1 MDGFLDPVMG
11 EGYHPNNIPRVWRSC
26 QNLTKDDEM
35 PSASEMIVQTLEE
48 AGIEYV
54 FGIPGGGT
62 GQIFQILETKQDR
75 IKTILVRHEQ
85 VAAIMADAYGRAAGK
100 PAAIMGQGL
109 FMGSNATFGI
119 MEAMLSSSPMLV
131 ITDTSDGGAAQRPAN
146 QSGAG
151 EYGSID
157 LQSIFKS
164 MTKYTTLATSP
175 KEAVL
180 GTQMAI
186 KHAVSGRPGPT
197 TVLMRSAAIG
207 GQVDVESPPF
217 IHNASGFLN
226 TSKPAS
232 APVDIEQAIQILSES
247 KKPVIIA
254 GNGVHVAGAHSEL
267 QELAEQWG
275 IPVATS
281 YKGKS
286 AISEDH
292 PLALGM
298 VGTYGQETANRAVGD
313 ADTVLVIGALLRSQ
327 ETVGERPDIF
337 NPNRQRIIQIDI
349 DERNAGWSFPVELGL
364 IGDAKVILEQLV
376 AASKAATPDNSGRKE
391 WTDSLPGRRDAGG
404 YHDQPEMHEDSSP
417 VKPQRLIAQLQ
428 ATMEPSTIYSLDA
441 GNNRTWMAH
450 LYRAQ
455 QANTFYSPGGTAG
468 MGWALPAAVGLKL
481 VYPNQPVVCVTGD
494 GGYMMT
500 VNAISTAVQYD
511 LPIIC
516 VVFNN
521 NSLGMVN
528 DHQPEGH
535 KIASEFHPTNNA
547 TVAEGMGAWGVQVSD
562 SKDLP
567 DALRAAQASGKPA
580 VIDVLIDP
588 GPSPDDWRA
597 GAWRAGQ
604 T

>member
-1 MDGFLDPVMG
+1 
-11 EGYHPNNIPRVWRSC
+11 
-26 QNLTKDDEM
+26 M

-109 FMGSNATFGI
+109 FMGSNAAFGI

-157 LQSIFKS
+157 LQSMFKA
-164 MTKYTTLATSP
+164 MTKYTTLATNP
-175 KEAVL
+175 KESVL
-180 GTQMAI
+180 GAQMAI
-186 KHAVSGRPGPT
+186 KHAVSGRPGPAT
-197 TVLMRSAAIG
+197 LLMRSAAING
-207 GQVDVESPPF
+207 EVDVESPPF
-217 IHNASGFLN
+217 IHNAAGFLN
-226 TSKPAS
+226 TAKPAS
-232 APVDIEQAIQILSES
+232 AAVDIERAIQILNES
-247 KKPVIIA
+247 KRPVIIA
-254 GNGVHVAGAHSEL
+254 GNGVHVARAHDEL
-267 QELAEQWG
+267 QQLAEQWG
-275 IPVATS
+275 MPVATS

-292 PLALGM
+292 PLSLGM
-298 VGTYGQETANRAVGD
+298 VGTYGQETANKAVGD

-337 NPNRQRIIQIDI
+337 NPARQRIIQIDI
-349 DERNAGWSFPVELGL
+349 DERNAGWSFPVEIGL
-364 IGDAKVILEQLV
+364 IGDAKAILEQLV
-376 AASKAATPDNSGRKE
+376 EASNAAAQGNASNRSE
-391 WTDSLPGRRDAGG
+391 WTKSMQARRDAAGF
-404 YHDQPEMHEDSSP
+404 HDQPEMHEDSSP

-428 ATMEPSTIYSLDA
+428 ATMPADTIYALDA

-481 VYPNQPVVCVTGD
+481 VYPDQPVVCISGD

-521 NSLGMVN
+521 GTLGMVN

-535 KIASEFHPTNNA
+535 KIASEFYPTNNA
-547 TVAEGMGAWGVQVSD
+547 TVAEGMGAWGIQIND

-567 DALRAAQASGKPA
+567 DALRAAQASGRTS
-580 VIDVLIDP
+580 VIDVIIDP

>member
-1 MDGFLDPVMG
+1 
-11 EGYHPNNIPRVWRSC
+11 
-26 QNLTKDDEM
+26 M

-109 FMGSNATFGI
+109 FMGSNAAFGI

-157 LQSIFKS
+157 LQSMFKA
-164 MTKYTTLATSP
+164 MTKYTTLATNP
-175 KEAVL
+175 KESVL
-180 GTQMAI
+180 GAQMAI
-186 KHAVSGRPGPT
+186 KHAVSGRPGPAT
-197 TVLMRSAAIG
+197 LLMRSAAISG
-207 GQVDVESPPF
+207 EVDVESPPF
-217 IHNASGFLN
+217 IHNAAGFLN
-226 TSKPAS
+226 TAKPAS
-232 APVDIEQAIQILSES
+232 AAVDIERAIQILNES
-247 KKPVIIA
+247 KRPVIIA
-254 GNGVHVAGAHSEL
+254 GNGVHVARAHDEL
-267 QELAEQWG
+267 QQLAEQWG
-275 IPVATS
+275 MPVATS

-292 PLALGM
+292 PLSLGM
-298 VGTYGQETANRAVGD
+298 VGTYGQEAANKAVGD

-337 NPNRQRIIQIDI
+337 NPARQRIIQIDI
-349 DERNAGWSFPVELGL
+349 DERNAGWSFPVEIGL
-364 IGDAKVILEQLV
+364 IGDAKAILEQLV
-376 AASKAATPDNSGRKE
+376 EASNAAAPGNASNRSE
-391 WTDSLPGRRDAGG
+391 WTESMQARRDAAGF
-404 YHDQPEMHEDSSP
+404 HDQPEMHEDSSP

-428 ATMEPSTIYSLDA
+428 ATMPADTIYALDA

-481 VYPNQPVVCVTGD
+481 VYPDQPVVCISGD

-521 NSLGMVN
+521 GTLGMVN

-535 KIASEFHPTNNA
+535 KIASEFYPTNNA
-547 TVAEGMGAWGVQVSD
+547 TVAEGMGAWGIQIND

-567 DALRAAQASGKPA
+567 DALRAAQASGRTS
-580 VIDVLIDP
+580 VIDVIIDP

>member
-1 MDGFLDPVMG
+1 
-11 EGYHPNNIPRVWRSC
+11 
-26 QNLTKDDEM
+26 M
-35 PSASEMIVQTLEE
+35 PLASEMIVQTLEE
-48 AGIEYV
+48 ADIEYV

-109 FMGSNATFGI
+109 FMGSNAAFGI

-157 LQSIFKS
+157 LQSMFKA
-164 MTKYTTLATSP
+164 MTKYTTLATNP
-175 KEAVL
+175 KESVL
-180 GTQMAI
+180 GAQMAI
-186 KHAVSGRPGPT
+186 KHAVSGRPGPAT
-197 TVLMRSAAIG
+197 LLMRSAAING
-207 GQVDVESPPF
+207 EVDVESPPF
-217 IHNASGFLN
+217 IHNAAGFLN
-226 TSKPAS
+226 TAKPAS
-232 APVDIEQAIQILSES
+232 AAVDIERAIQILNES
-247 KKPVIIA
+247 KRPVIIA
-254 GNGVHVAGAHSEL
+254 GNGVHVARAHDEL
-267 QELAEQWG
+267 QQLAEQWG
-275 IPVATS
+275 MPVATS

-292 PLALGM
+292 PLSLGM
-298 VGTYGQETANRAVGD
+298 VGTYGQETANKAVGD

-337 NPNRQRIIQIDI
+337 NPARQRIIQIDI
-349 DERNAGWSFPVELGL
+349 DERNAGWSFPVEIGL
-364 IGDAKVILEQLV
+364 IGDAKAILEQLIEASN
-376 AASKAATPDNSGRKE
+376 AAAPGNASNRSE
-391 WTDSLPGRRDAGG
+391 WTESMQARRDAAGF
-404 YHDQPEMHEDSSP
+404 HDQPEMHEDSSP

-428 ATMEPSTIYSLDA
+428 ATMPADTIYALDA

-481 VYPNQPVVCVTGD
+481 VYPDQPVVCISGD

-521 NSLGMVN
+521 GTLGMVN

-535 KIASEFHPTNNA
+535 KIASEFYPTNNA
-547 TVAEGMGAWGVQVSD
+547 TVAEGMGAWGIQIND

-567 DALRAAQASGKPA
+567 DALRAAQASGRTS
-580 VIDVLIDP
+580 VIDVIIDP

>member
-1 MDGFLDPVMG
+1 
-11 EGYHPNNIPRVWRSC
+11 
-26 QNLTKDDEM
+26 M

-75 IKTILVRHEQ
+75 IRTLLVRHEQ
-85 VAAIMADAYGRAAGK
+85 VAAIMADAYGRASGK

-119 MEAMLSSSPMLV
+119 MEAMLSSSPML
-131 ITDTSDGGAAQRPAN
+131 ILTDTSDSGAAQRPAN

-217 IHNASGFLN
+217 IHNAAGFLN
-226 TSKPAS
+226 TAKPAS
-232 APVDIEQAIQILSES
+232 APVDIQKALEILSES
-247 KKPVIIA
+247 RRPVIIA
-254 GNGVHVAGAHSEL
+254 GNGVHVAGAHSAL
-267 QELAEQWG
+267 QQVAEKLA

-313 ADTVLVIGALLRSQ
+313 SDTILVVGALLRSQ

-337 NPNRQRIIQIDI
+337 DPNKQRIIQIDI

-364 IGDAKVILEQLV
+364 IGDAKVILEQMVEASNV
-376 AASKAATPDNSGRKE
+376 ASLDNSKRQP
-391 WTDSLPGRRDAGG
+391 WADSMPSRREAGG
-404 YHDQPEMHEDSSP
+404 YHDQPEMHEESSP

-428 ATMEPSTIYSLDA
+428 ATMDPSTIYTLDA

-455 QANTFYSPGGTAG
+455 TANTFYSPGGTAG

-481 VYPNQPVVCVTGD
+481 VYPDQQVVAVTGD
-494 GGYMMT
+494 GGYMMV
-500 VNAISTAVQYD
+500 VNAISTAVQYE

-521 NSLGMVN
+521 NTLGMVN

-547 TVAEGMGAWGVQVSD
+547 TVAEGMGAWGVQVND
-562 SKDLP
+562 SKDIP

-580 VIDVLIDP
+580 VIDVIVDP
-588 GPSPDDWRA
+588 DPSPDNWRA

>member
-1 MDGFLDPVMG
+1 
-11 EGYHPNNIPRVWRSC
+11 
-26 QNLTKDDEM
+26 M

-75 IKTILVRHEQ
+75 IRTLLVRHEQ
-85 VAAIMADAYGRAAGK
+85 VAAIMADAYGRASGK

-119 MEAMLSSSPMLV
+119 MEAMLSSSPML
-131 ITDTSDGGAAQRPAN
+131 ILTDTSDSGAAQRPAN

-217 IHNASGFLN
+217 IHNAAGFLN
-226 TSKPAS
+226 TAKPAS
-232 APVDIEQAIQILSES
+232 APVDIQKALEILSES
-247 KKPVIIA
+247 QRPVIIA
-254 GNGVHVAGAHSEL
+254 GNGVHVAGAHSAL
-267 QELAEQWG
+267 QQLAEKLA

-313 ADTVLVIGALLRSQ
+313 SDTILVVGALLRSQ

-337 NPNRQRIIQIDI
+337 DPNKQRIIQIDI

-364 IGDAKVILEQLV
+364 IGDAKVILEQMVEASNV
-376 AASKAATPDNSGRKE
+376 ASLDNSKRQP
-391 WTDSLPGRRDAGG
+391 WADSMPSRREAGG
-404 YHDQPEMHEDSSP
+404 YHDQPEMHEESSP
-417 VKPQRLIAQLQ
+417 VKPQRLISQLQ
-428 ATMEPSTIYSLDA
+428 ATMDPSTIYTLDA

-455 QANTFYSPGGTAG
+455 TANTFYSPGGTAG

-481 VYPNQPVVCVTGD
+481 VYPDQPVVAVTGD
-494 GGYMMT
+494 GGYMMV
-500 VNAISTAVQYD
+500 VNAISTAVQYE

-521 NSLGMVN
+521 NTLGMVN

-547 TVAEGMGAWGVQVSD
+547 TVAEGMGAWGVQVND
-562 SKDLP
+562 SKDIP

-580 VIDVLIDP
+580 VIDVIVDP
-588 GPSPDDWRA
+588 DPSPDNWRA

>member
-1 MDGFLDPVMG
+1 
-11 EGYHPNNIPRVWRSC
+11 
-26 QNLTKDDEM
+26 M

-48 AGIEYV
+48 AGVEYV

-75 IKTILVRHEQ
+75 IRTLLVRHEQ
-85 VAAIMADAYGRAAGK
+85 VAAIMADAYGRASGK

-119 MEAMLSSSPMLV
+119 MEAMLSSSPML
-131 ITDTSDGGAAQRPAN
+131 ILTDTSDSGAAQRPAN

-217 IHNASGFLN
+217 IHNAAGFLN
-226 TSKPAS
+226 TAKPAS
-232 APVDIEQAIQILSES
+232 APVDIQKALEILSES
-247 KKPVIIA
+247 QRPVIIA
-254 GNGVHVAGAHSEL
+254 GNGVHVAGAHSAL
-267 QELAEQWG
+267 QQLAEKLA

-313 ADTVLVIGALLRSQ
+313 SDTILGVGALLRSQ

-337 NPNRQRIIQIDI
+337 DPNKQRIIQIDI

-364 IGDAKVILEQLV
+364 IGDAKVILEQMVEASNV
-376 AASKAATPDNSGRKE
+376 ASLDNSKRQP
-391 WTDSLPGRRDAGG
+391 WADSMPGRREAGG
-404 YHDQPEMHEDSSP
+404 YHDQPEMHEESSP

-428 ATMEPSTIYSLDA
+428 ATMDPSTIYTLDA

-455 QANTFYSPGGTAG
+455 TANTFYSPGGTAG

-481 VYPNQPVVCVTGD
+481 VYPDQPVVAVTGD
-494 GGYMMT
+494 GGYMMV
-500 VNAISTAVQYD
+500 VNAISTAVQYE

-521 NSLGMVN
+521 NTLGMVN

-547 TVAEGMGAWGVQVSD
+547 TVAKGMGAWGVQVND
-562 SKDLP
+562 SKDIP

-580 VIDVLIDP
+580 VIDVIVDP
-588 GPSPDDWRA
+588 DPSPDNWRA

>member
-1 MDGFLDPVMG
+1 
-11 EGYHPNNIPRVWRSC
+11 
-26 QNLTKDDEM
+26 M

-109 FMGSNATFGI
+109 FMGSNAAFGI

-157 LQSIFKS
+157 LQSMFKA
-164 MTKYTTLATSP
+164 MTKYTTLATNP

-180 GTQMAI
+180 GAQMAI
-186 KHAVSGRPGPT
+186 KHAVSGRPGPAT
-197 TVLMRSAAIG
+197 LLMRSAAISG
-207 GQVDVESPPF
+207 EVDVESPPF
-217 IHNASGFLN
+217 IHNAAGFLN
-226 TSKPAS
+226 TVKPAS
-232 APVDIEQAIQILSES
+232 AAVDIERAIQILNES
-247 KKPVIIA
+247 KRPVIIA
-254 GNGVHVAGAHSEL
+254 GNGVHVARAHDEL
-267 QELAEQWG
+267 QQLAEQWG
-275 IPVATS
+275 MPVATS

-292 PLALGM
+292 PLSLGM
-298 VGTYGQETANRAVGD
+298 VGTYGQEAANKAVGD

-337 NPNRQRIIQIDI
+337 NPARQRIIQIDI
-349 DERNAGWSFPVELGL
+349 DERNAGWSFPVEIGL
-364 IGDAKVILEQLV
+364 IGDAKAILEQLV
-376 AASKAATPDNSGRKE
+376 EASKAAAPGNASNRSE
-391 WTDSLPGRRDAGG
+391 WTESMQTRRDAAGF
-404 YHDQPEMHEDSSP
+404 HDQPEMHEDSSP

-428 ATMEPSTIYSLDA
+428 ATMPADTIYALDA

-481 VYPNQPVVCVTGD
+481 VYPDQPVVCISGD

-521 NSLGMVN
+521 GTLGMVN

-535 KIASEFHPTNNA
+535 KIASEFYPTNNA
-547 TVAEGMGAWGVQVSD
+547 TVAEGMGAWGIQIND

-567 DALRAAQASGKPA
+567 DALRAAQASGRTA
-580 VIDVLIDP
+580 VIDVIIDP

>member
-1 MDGFLDPVMG
+1 
-11 EGYHPNNIPRVWRSC
+11 
-26 QNLTKDDEM
+26 M

-75 IKTILVRHEQ
+75 IRTLLVRHEQ
-85 VAAIMADAYGRAAGK
+85 VAAIMADAYGRASGK

-119 MEAMLSSSPMLV
+119 MEAMLSSSPML
-131 ITDTSDGGAAQRPAN
+131 ILTDTSDSGAAQRPAN

-186 KHAVSGRPGPT
+186 KHAMSGRPGPT

-217 IHNASGFLN
+217 IHNAAGFLN
-226 TSKPAS
+226 TAKPAS
-232 APVDIEQAIQILSES
+232 APVDIQKALEILSES
-247 KKPVIIA
+247 RRPVIIA
-254 GNGVHVAGAHSEL
+254 GNGVHVAGAHSAL
-267 QELAEQWG
+267 QQLAEKLA

-313 ADTVLVIGALLRSQ
+313 SDTILVVGALLRSQ

-337 NPNRQRIIQIDI
+337 DPNKQRIIQIDI

-364 IGDAKVILEQLV
+364 IGDAKVILEQMVEASNV
-376 AASKAATPDNSGRKE
+376 ASLDNSKRQP
-391 WTDSLPGRRDAGG
+391 WADSMPSRREAGG
-404 YHDQPEMHEDSSP
+404 YHDQPEMHEESSP

-428 ATMEPSTIYSLDA
+428 ATMDPSTIYTLDA

-455 QANTFYSPGGTAG
+455 TANTFYSPGGTAG

-481 VYPNQPVVCVTGD
+481 VYPDQPVVAVTGD
-494 GGYMMT
+494 GGYMMV
-500 VNAISTAVQYD
+500 VNAISTAVQYE

-521 NSLGMVN
+521 NTLGMVN

-547 TVAEGMGAWGVQVSD
+547 TVAEGMGAWGVQVND
-562 SKDLP
+562 SKDIP

-580 VIDVLIDP
+580 VIDVIVDP
-588 GPSPDDWRA
+588 NPSPDNWRA

>member
-1 MDGFLDPVMG
+1 
-11 EGYHPNNIPRVWRSC
+11 
-26 QNLTKDDEM
+26 
-35 PSASEMIVQTLEE
+35 MIVQTLEE
-48 AGIEYV
+48 AGVEYV

-75 IKTILVRHEQ
+75 IKTLLVRHEQ
-85 VAAIMADAYGRAAGK
+85 VAAIMADAYGRASGK

-119 MEAMLSSSPMLV
+119 MEAMLSSSPML
-131 ITDTSDGGAAQRPAN
+131 ILTDTSDGGAAQRPAN

-197 TVLMRSAAIG
+197 TVLMRSAAIS

-226 TSKPAS
+226 TAKPAS
-232 APVDIEQAIQILSES
+232 APVDIQRAVKILNES
-247 KKPVIIA
+247 RRPVIIA
-254 GNGVHVAGAHSEL
+254 GNGVHVARAHSEL
-267 QELAEQWG
+267 QQLAEQWG

-298 VGTYGQETANRAVGD
+298 VGTYGQETANKAVGD
-313 ADTVLVIGALLRSQ
+313 ADTVLVVGALLRSQ

-337 NPNRQRIIQIDI
+337 DPNKQRIIQIDI

-364 IGDAKVILEQLV
+364 IGDAKVILEQMV
-376 AASKAATPDNSGRKE
+376 EASDMAAPDNSGRQV
-391 WTDSLPGRRDAGG
+391 WTDSMPVRRETGG

-417 VKPQRLIAQLQ
+417 IKPQRLIAQLQ
-428 ATMEPSTIYSLDA
+428 ATMDPSTIYTLDA

-481 VYPNQPVVCVTGD
+481 VYPNQPVVAVTGD
-494 GGYMMT
+494 GGYMMV

-521 NSLGMVN
+521 NTLGMVN

-547 TVAEGMGAWGVQVSD
+547 TVAEGMGAWGVQVND

-580 VIDVLIDP
+580 VVDVLIDP
-588 GPSPDDWRA
+588 VPSPDDWRA

>member
-1 MDGFLDPVMG
+1 
-11 EGYHPNNIPRVWRSC
+11 
-26 QNLTKDDEM
+26 M

-75 IKTILVRHEQ
+75 IRTLLVRHEQ
-85 VAAIMADAYGRAAGK
+85 VAAIMADAYGRASGK

-119 MEAMLSSSPMLV
+119 MEAMLSSSPML
-131 ITDTSDGGAAQRPAN
+131 ILTDTSDSGAAQRPAN

-186 KHAVSGRPGPT
+186 KHAVSGRPGPS

-217 IHNASGFLN
+217 IHNAAGFLN
-226 TSKPAS
+226 TAKPAS
-232 APVDIEQAIQILSES
+232 APVDIQKALEILSES
-247 KKPVIIA
+247 RRPVIIA
-254 GNGVHVAGAHSEL
+254 GNGVHVAGAHSAL
-267 QELAEQWG
+267 QQLAEKLA

-313 ADTVLVIGALLRSQ
+313 SDTILVVGALLRSQ

-337 NPNRQRIIQIDI
+337 DPNKQRIIQIDI

-364 IGDAKVILEQLV
+364 IGDAKVILEQMVKASNV
-376 AASKAATPDNSGRKE
+376 ASLDNSKRQP
-391 WTDSLPGRRDAGG
+391 WADSMPSRREAGG
-404 YHDQPEMHEDSSP
+404 YHDQPEMHEESSP

-428 ATMEPSTIYSLDA
+428 ATMDPSTIYTLDA

-455 QANTFYSPGGTAG
+455 KANTFYSPGGTAG

-481 VYPNQPVVCVTGD
+481 VYPDQPVVAVTGD
-494 GGYMMT
+494 GGYMMV

-521 NSLGMVN
+521 NTLGMVN

-547 TVAEGMGAWGVQVSD
+547 TVAEGMGAWGVQVND
-562 SKDLP
+562 SKDIP

-580 VIDVLIDP
+580 VIDVIVDP
-588 GPSPDDWRA
+588 DPSPDNWRA

>member
-1 MDGFLDPVMG
+1 
-11 EGYHPNNIPRVWRSC
+11 
-26 QNLTKDDEM
+26 M
-35 PSASEMIVQTLEE
+35 PLASEMIVQTLEE
-48 AGIEYV
+48 AGVEYV

-75 IKTILVRHEQ
+75 IKTLLVRHEQ
-85 VAAIMADAYGRAAGK
+85 VAAIMADAYGRASGK

-119 MEAMLSSSPMLV
+119 MEAMLSSSPML
-131 ITDTSDGGAAQRPAN
+131 ILTDTSDGGAAQRPAN

-197 TVLMRSAAIG
+197 TVLMCSAAIS

-226 TSKPAS
+226 TAKPAS
-232 APVDIEQAIQILSES
+232 APVDTQRAVKILNES
-247 KKPVIIA
+247 RRPVIIA
-254 GNGVHVAGAHSEL
+254 GNGVHVARAHSEL
-267 QELAEQWG
+267 QQLAEQWG

-298 VGTYGQETANRAVGD
+298 VGTYGQETANKAVGD
-313 ADTVLVIGALLRSQ
+313 ADTVLVVGALLRSQ

-337 NPNRQRIIQIDI
+337 DPNKQRIIQIDI

-364 IGDAKVILEQLV
+364 IGDAKVILEQMV
-376 AASKAATPDNSGRKE
+376 EASDMAAPDNSGRQV
-391 WTDSLPGRRDAGG
+391 WTDSMPVRRETGG

-417 VKPQRLIAQLQ
+417 IKPQRLIAQLQ
-428 ATMEPSTIYSLDA
+428 ATMDPSTIYTLDA

-481 VYPNQPVVCVTGD
+481 VYPNQPVVAVTGD
-494 GGYMMT
+494 GGYMMV

-521 NSLGMVN
+521 NTLGMVN

-547 TVAEGMGAWGVQVSD
+547 TVAEGMGAWGVQVND

-580 VIDVLIDP
+580 VVDVLIDP

>member
-1 MDGFLDPVMG
+1 
-11 EGYHPNNIPRVWRSC
+11 
-26 QNLTKDDEM
+26 M

-109 FMGSNATFGI
+109 FMGSNAAFGI

-157 LQSIFKS
+157 LQSMFKA
-164 MTKYTTLATSP
+164 MTKYTTLATNP

-180 GTQMAI
+180 GAQMAI
-186 KHAVSGRPGPT
+186 KHAVSGRPGPAT
-197 TVLMRSAAIG
+197 LLMRSAAISG
-207 GQVDVESPPF
+207 EVDVESPPF
-217 IHNASGFLN
+217 IHNAAGFLN
-226 TSKPAS
+226 TVKPAS
-232 APVDIEQAIQILSES
+232 AAVDIERAIQILNES
-247 KKPVIIA
+247 KRPVIIA
-254 GNGVHVAGAHSEL
+254 GNGVHVARAHDEL
-267 QELAEQWG
+267 QQLAEQWG
-275 IPVATS
+275 MPVATS

-292 PLALGM
+292 PLSLGM
-298 VGTYGQETANRAVGD
+298 VGTYGQETANKAVGD

-337 NPNRQRIIQIDI
+337 NPARQRIIQIDI
-349 DERNAGWSFPVELGL
+349 DERNAGWSFPVEIGL
-364 IGDAKVILEQLV
+364 IGDAKAILEQLV
-376 AASKAATPDNSGRKE
+376 EASKAAAPGNASNRSE
-391 WTDSLPGRRDAGG
+391 WTESMQTRRDAAGF
-404 YHDQPEMHEDSSP
+404 HDQPEMHEDSSP

-428 ATMEPSTIYSLDA
+428 ATMPADTIYALDA

-481 VYPNQPVVCVTGD
+481 VYPDQPVVCISGD

-521 NSLGMVN
+521 GTLGMVN
-528 DHQPEGH
+528 DHQPVGH
-535 KIASEFHPTNNA
+535 KIASEFYPTNNA
-547 TVAEGMGAWGVQVSD
+547 TVAEGMGAWGIQIND

-567 DALRAAQASGKPA
+567 DALRAAQASGRTA
-580 VIDVLIDP
+580 VIDVIIDP

>member
-1 MDGFLDPVMG
+1 
-11 EGYHPNNIPRVWRSC
+11 
-26 QNLTKDDEM
+26 M

-109 FMGSNATFGI
+109 FMGSNAAFGI

-157 LQSIFKS
+157 LQSMFKA
-164 MTKYTTLATSP
+164 MTKYTTLATNP
-175 KEAVL
+175 KESVL
-180 GTQMAI
+180 GAQMAI
-186 KHAVSGRPGPT
+186 KHAVSGRPGPAT
-197 TVLMRSAAIG
+197 LLMRSAAISG
-207 GQVDVESPPF
+207 EVDVESPPF
-217 IHNASGFLN
+217 IHNAAGFLN
-226 TSKPAS
+226 TAKPAS
-232 APVDIEQAIQILSES
+232 AAVDIERAIKILNES
-247 KKPVIIA
+247 KRPVIIA
-254 GNGVHVAGAHSEL
+254 GNGVHVARAHDEL
-267 QELAEQWG
+267 QQLAEQWG
-275 IPVATS
+275 MPVATS

-292 PLALGM
+292 PLSLGM
-298 VGTYGQETANRAVGD
+298 VGTYGQETANKAVGD

-337 NPNRQRIIQIDI
+337 NPARQRIIQIDI
-349 DERNAGWSFPVELGL
+349 DERNAGWSFPVEIGL
-364 IGDAKVILEQLV
+364 IGDAKPILEQLV
-376 AASKAATPDNSGRKE
+376 KASNAAAPVNASNRSE
-391 WTDSLPGRRDAGG
+391 WTKSMQARRDAAGF
-404 YHDQPEMHEDSSP
+404 HDQPEMHEDSSP

-428 ATMEPSTIYSLDA
+428 ATMPADTIYALDA

-481 VYPNQPVVCVTGD
+481 VYPDQPVVCISGD

-521 NSLGMVN
+521 GTLGMVN

-535 KIASEFHPTNNA
+535 KIASEFYPTNNA
-547 TVAEGMGAWGVQVSD
+547 TVAEGMGAWGIQIND

-567 DALRAAQASGKPA
+567 DALRAAQASGRTS
-580 VIDVLIDP
+580 VIDVIIDP
-588 GPSPDDWRA
+588 GPSRDDWRA
-597 GAWRAGQ
+597 AAWRAGQ